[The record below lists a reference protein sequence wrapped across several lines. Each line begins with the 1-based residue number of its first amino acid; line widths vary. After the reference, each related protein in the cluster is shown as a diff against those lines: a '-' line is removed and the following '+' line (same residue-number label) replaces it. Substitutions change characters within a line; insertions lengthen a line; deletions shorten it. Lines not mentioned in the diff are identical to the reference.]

1 LLKYC
6 IHSDLAGGAAAVA
19 VLQGGACSITLLLP
33 QDSSGVLGH
42 ASVQVSACQPC
53 KGLTCSEVLHAIH
66 SFYQQEVLLMQ
77 RQPAAGTPAAGGD
90 CNASSPGDERNVKQQ
105 QQLVQGGLVAQR
117 VQLLGAR
124 LMLEGLVRA
133 TRDPC
138 SCVYEVCLA

>member
-6 IHSDLAGGAAAVA
+6 NHCDLAGGAAAAA

-42 ASVQVSACQPC
+42 ASVQVSACQPY
-53 KGLTCSEVLHAIH
+53 KGLTCSDVLQAIH

-90 CNASSPGDERNVKQQ
+90 CNACTADHEHNFKQH
-105 QQLVQGGLVAQR
+105 LHVDGGMVAQR